1 MMQVDWTWRLAGL
14 LVVTVGL
21 SSLAA
26 FGAAK
31 ITLGLGLGPEAAM
44 IACIA
49 AWLASFFLIDRP
61 Q

>member
-1 MMQVDWTWRLAGL
+1 MQVDWTWRLAGL

-21 SSLAA
+21 STLAA

-31 ITLGLGLGPEAAM
+31 IALGMGLGPDIAAF
-44 IACIA
+44 ACVG

-61 Q
+61 IK